1 MGDDVYESLPEGTT
15 VGVTLVAGAMAG
27 IMEHCV
33 MFPVDCVKVR
43 IRLKD
48 VFTLFSPL
56 FLSGDYC

>member
-1 MGDDVYESLPEGTT
+1 MIFLLTVVTEMGDDVYESLPEGTT

-43 IRLKD
+43 IRRNMF
-48 VFTLFSPL
+48 VFTF
-56 FLSGDYC
+56 